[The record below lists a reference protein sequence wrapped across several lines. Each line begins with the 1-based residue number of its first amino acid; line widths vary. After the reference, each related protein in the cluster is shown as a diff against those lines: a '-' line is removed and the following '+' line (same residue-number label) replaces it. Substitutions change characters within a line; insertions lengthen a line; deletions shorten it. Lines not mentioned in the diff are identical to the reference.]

1 MTTPDAAGRPP
12 TDRDRCFEVLSDASR
27 RTLARLVVDESPAGI
42 EKRELASRFAAV
54 TNDNEPDDVTDDQ
67 FQRALLECHHYGV
80 PALVDAGLVTVADD
94 GTVRATDHW
103 AYDEAGFAATIAGR
117 TNHSAEELDVL
128 FEALADARRR
138 TTLSILTK
146 RYRPT
151 TVRSLAHEV
160 ASLESSPAHQ
170 NDSETHVERVHT
182 ALTHVHVPTL
192 SAAGLVEYDA
202 DADRVSFAGHPVLD
216 VAWLEPDSS
225 SGDPNAG
232 AVSLLSKPS
241 DV

>member
-12 TDRDRCFEVLSDASR
+12 TDRDRCFEVLSNTSC
-27 RTLARLVVDESPAGI
+27 RTLARLVVAESPAGI
-42 EKRELASRFAAV
+42 EKHELASRFAAV
-54 TNDNEPDDVTDDQ
+54 TNDIEPDSVTDDQ
-67 FQRALLECHHYGV
+67 IQRALLECHHRGV
-80 PALVDAGLVTVADD
+80 PALVDAGLVTVDD
-94 GTVRATDHW
+94 ETVRATDHW
-103 AYDEAGFAATIAGR
+103 AYDDPGFSAPITGR

-138 TTLSILTK
+138 AALSILTK

-160 ASLESSPAHQ
+160 ASLESGVAHQ
-170 NDSETHVERVHT
+170 EDAKTHVERVQT
-182 ALTHVHVPTL
+182 ALTHVHVPIL
-192 SAAGLVEYDA
+192 STAGLVEYDA

-225 SGDPNAG
+225 SGDSNAG
-232 AVSLLSKPS
+232 AVSFLSKPS

>member
-12 TDRDRCFEVLSDASR
+12 IERDRCFEALSTPSK
-27 RTLARLVVDESPAGI
+27 RTLVRLVVDESPAGI
-42 EKRELASRFAAV
+42 EKRELASRLAAV
-54 TNDNEPDDVTDDQ
+54 RNDVESDDVTDEQ
-67 FQRALLECHHYGV
+67 FQRALLECHHRGV
-80 PALVDAGLVTVADD
+80 PALVDAGLVTVGDD

-103 AYDEAGFAATIAGR
+103 AYDDAGFAATIAGR

-138 TTLSILTK
+138 TTLSVLTK

-160 ASLESSPAHQ
+160 ASLEASSAHRD
-170 NDSETHVERVHT
+170 DSGTHADRVRT
-182 ALTHVHVPTL
+182 SLVYVHVPIL
-192 SAAGLVEYDA
+192 SEAGLVEYDA
-202 DADRVSFAGHPVLD
+202 SADRVSFAGHPVLD

-225 SGDPNAG
+225 SGDSNAG